1 MNRSAQKRLAEI
13 ANEPFEHLDGIDL
26 TWYAI
31 GRIDAMQNYINKLQS
46 ELADAKQANSY
57 NRDVLDDMY
66 NEISE
71 LRKDRERLDAIEDMV
86 RNSRTGVT
94 FKHENYSEDGYVVE
108 RGFNITRYHFRSELE
123 KTLREAID
131 NSMKEVQP

>member
-13 ANEPFEHLDGIDL
+13 ANEPFEHLDGVDL

-31 GRIDAMQNYINKLQS
+31 GRIDAMQNHINKLQS
-46 ELADAKQANSY
+46 ELAD
-57 NRDVLDDMY
+57 
-66 NEISE
+66 

-108 RGFNITRYHFRSELE
+108 RGFNVTRYHFRSELE
-123 KTLREAID
+123 KTLRETID
-131 NSMKEVQP
+131 NAMKEVK

>member
-1 MNRSAQKRLAEI
+1 MK
-13 ANEPFEHLDGIDL
+13 HTIDMY
-26 TWYAI
+26 TTR
-31 GRIDAMQNYINKLQS
+31 GQMCDAMQKEIDNLEA

-66 NEISE
+66 NDISE

-131 NSMKEVQP
+131 NSMKEVIK

>member
-1 MNRSAQKRLAEI
+1 MK
-13 ANEPFEHLDGIDL
+13 HTIDMY
-26 TWYAI
+26 TTR
-31 GRIDAMQNYINKLQS
+31 GQMCDAMQKEIDNLEA
-46 ELADAKQANSY
+46 ELA
-57 NRDVLDDMY
+57 
-66 NEISE
+66 E

-123 KTLREAID
+123 KTLRDAID
-131 NSMKEVQP
+131 AAMKEVIK